1 MSAITVCA
9 LCWGDGLN
17 PFRWNH
23 TDLKISNNI
32 FVEDGVDKCSVCGY
46 KRHDLDIKCPECG
59 HFYSK
64 IIELIAEQEA
74 QEEMQ
79 TLRGHCKKILNSG
92 NAKQALLAELKLAQA
107 GLTNK
112 GKFALFV
119 IFVFVF
125 ALVVSVL

>member
-1 MSAITVCA
+1 
-9 LCWGDGLN
+9 
-17 PFRWNH
+17 
-23 TDLKISNNI
+23 
-32 FVEDGVDKCSVCGY
+32 VDKCSVCGY

-79 TLRGHCKKILNSG
+79 TLRGHCKKILNSK